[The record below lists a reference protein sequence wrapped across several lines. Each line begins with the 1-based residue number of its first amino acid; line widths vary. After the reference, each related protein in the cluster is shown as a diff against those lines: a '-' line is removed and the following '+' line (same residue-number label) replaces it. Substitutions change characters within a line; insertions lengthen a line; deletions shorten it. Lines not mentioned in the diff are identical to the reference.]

1 MFGFSRFRVPA
12 LALSLC
18 ALSACAAPQVAQGV
32 NDPYEA
38 QNRVRFERSVQSDR
52 AFLRP
57 VANAYGEVVPE
68 PARIV
73 IGNAGD
79 NFALPS
85 SVVNNLMQANIGD
98 AVVNAFR
105 FVFNSTIGLAGLLD
119 PASLVGVEA
128 RPTDFGE
135 TLHVWGAAE
144 GAYLVLPFVG
154 PSTERDAVGR
164 VVDLFTNPLGYV
176 LPEPEVYA
184 LPVTGVLGRLG
195 DRYRFGSTVDS
206 VLYDSADPYAQARLL
221 YLQNRR
227 FELGQVSS
235 EEEEVDPFSVD
246 TTGF

>member
-1 MFGFSRFRVPA
+1 MTCAFRRVRISA
-12 LALSLC
+12 LAFSFC
-18 ALSACAAPQVAQGV
+18 AATACSAPQVAQGI

-38 QNRVRFERSVQSDR
+38 QNRVRFERAVQSDR
-52 AFLRP
+52 VVLRP
-57 VANAYGEVVPE
+57 VANAYGQAVPE

-73 IGNAGD
+73 IGNARD

-85 SVVNNLMQANIGD
+85 SVVNNVLQANIGD
-98 AVVNAFR
+98 AVVNGFR

-144 GAYLVLPFVG
+144 GAYLVLPLVG
-154 PSTERDAVGR
+154 PSTERDAVGK

-184 LPVTGVLGRLG
+184 LPVTGALGRLG

-206 VLYDSADPYAQARLL
+206 LLYDSADPYAQARLL
-221 YLQNRR
+221 YLENRR
-227 FELGQVSS
+227 FQLGGEA
-235 EEEEVDPFSVD
+235 EEDYFDPYD
-246 TTGF
+246 DIYLD